1 MFEINRYDRLQAKAK
16 KLRNKTDNKTIK
28 ANKATNTREN
38 KIKKLRGQILEINYK
53 KNVYIENVNRKLK
66 DVNSLIANEQ
76 NRIIEDK
83 KQTEN
88 LD

>member
-66 DVNSLIANEQ
+66 DVNSLIAN
-76 NRIIEDK
+76 
-83 KQTEN
+83 
-88 LD
+88 